1 MQNQGS
7 FGYFFVFLQFRF
19 SIYGI
24 SDTPKEAKQEWP
36 EMACGSSGGVAVI
49 AATECGVQFHKA
61 RSQGQVVAR

>member
-24 SDTPKEAKQEWP
+24 SDTPKEAKQELP

-49 AATECGVQFHKA
+49 AATECGV
-61 RSQGQVVAR
+61 